1 MENTIKKTDGLYCP
15 IRRGTCLCA
24 ACALYNDDAR
34 ACALAAD
41 SLQLI
46 VRTAASD
53 AAVDVIKAYGDDRR

>member
-1 MENTIKKTDGLYCP
+1 MENTTGKTDGLYCP

-24 ACALYNDDAR
+24 

-53 AAVDVIKAYGDDRR
+53 AAVDVIKAYGDDLK